1 MSRNETRPR
10 SPRRTTLAA
19 ASLLLFSA
27 MADLPTRA
35 VLAETTQAAPASP
48 GEELS
53 PDRGYGLLLGLMS
66 EQARERKA
74 AAEALVAAG
83 DRSLIPGLVDAL
95 FFIPKTRRGEAF
107 ETLERLAGEKVPPL
121 YLDWIERVGAHS
133 EWQPKAGYATWK
145 ASLLARIHPTYKKV
159 FYPGAPSRIR
169 LEEIVSGGVGFEGI
183 PALDDPATIPAA
195 KASYLRDNEKVFGV
209 LLGGEARAYPLRM
222 LDWHEMLNDEVGGR
236 PVTLSYCTLCGSG
249 ILYDTRTPSGK
260 SYTFGTSGLLYRS
273 NKLMVDRQTLSLWNN
288 LTGEPVVGRL
298 ANSPIQLPIL
308 PLTLTTWKEWR
319 SRHPDTTAL
328 ALDAA
333 LAGRFGFNYQP
344 GAADRQRRGV
354 SFPVW
359 NKSDA
364 LDPKAEVFALRVGD
378 PPKVYPVETLIAER
392 IVNDQVGEAPGVAVV
407 VIADPESGAVR
418 AFRRGDRTFRSG
430 PDGGLRDQDDRQW
443 QITEEAL
450 RAENQ
455 EALERLPSH
464 QAFWFGW
471 YGFYPTSEVYRG
483 RSPSGEQH

>member
-1 MSRNETRPR
+1 MTKATTSFALKGTAPRLSRF
-10 SPRRTTLAA
+10 AA
-19 ASLLLFSA
+19 GAIACSLVVFCVWSA
-27 MADLPTRA
+27 GAARA
-35 VLAETTQAAPASP
+35 
-48 GEELS
+48 EELA
-53 PDRGYGLLLGLMS
+53 PDRGYALLSGLMS

-74 AAEALVAAG
+74 AAEALIAAD

-107 ETLERLAGEKVPPL
+107 EVLSRLAGEKAPPL
-121 YLDWIERVGAHS
+121 YLDWVERVGAHP

-145 ASLLARIHPTYKKV
+145 ASLLARIHPTYSKI
-159 FYPGAPSRIR
+159 FYKGAPARIR

-195 KASYLRDNEKVFGV
+195 KAGYLNDGEKVFGV
-209 LLGGEARAYPLRM
+209 SLEGEARAYPLRM
-222 LDWHEMLNDEVGGR
+222 LDWHEMLNDRIGGR

-249 ILYDTRTPSGK
+249 ILYDTRTPIGK
-260 SYTFGTSGLLYRS
+260 PYTFGTSGLLYRS

-298 ANSPIQLPIL
+298 GQSPVRLPIL

-319 SRHPDTTAL
+319 TRHPETTTL

-333 LAGRFGFNYQP
+333 LVGRFGFNYQP

-359 NKSDA
+359 NKSAA
-364 LDPKAEVFALRVGD
+364 LDPKAEVFALRLGD
-378 PPKVYPVETLIAER
+378 PPKVYPIETLIAER
-392 IVNDQVGEAPGVAVV
+392 LVNDRVSDTPVV
-407 VIADPESGAVR
+407 LIADPASGAVR
-418 AFRRGDRTFRSG
+418 AFARGDRTFRLAANG
-430 PDGGLRDQDDRQW
+430 ELLDQDDRRW
-443 QITEEAL
+443 RIEEEAL
-450 RAENQ
+450 IAEAQ
-455 EALERLPSH
+455 APLQRLAGH

-471 YGFYPTSEVYRG
+471 YGFYPGSEIYRG
-483 RSPSGEQH
+483 RAGSGDP